1 VLLGQALQPMLAHRR
16 QAQAAHGLPA
26 RFEGVVRLRISRHRG
41 HPFHAIA
48 DSISRQGGHR
58 FTLIADSVSA

>member
-1 VLLGQALQPMLAHRR
+1 MR
-16 QAQAAHGLPA
+16 AAID
-26 RFEGVVRLRISRHRG
+26 FVERLRISRHRG
-41 HPFHAIA
+41 HSFHEIA

>member
-1 VLLGQALQPMLAHRR
+1 MAATLAHFAEAKTL
-16 QAQAAHGLPA
+16 QTTLN
-26 RFEGVVRLRISRHRG
+26 FCTLRISRHRG
-41 HPFHAIA
+41 HPFHGIA